1 MKKAVVLLMMAGLA
15 GAALMIAS
23 QAQEAAV
30 PGALEKADSL
40 FKEGKFAEAADGY
53 AEALNADPKSFRAFF
68 RLGSIA
74 LLSNNFMAAEMRLKE
89 ALALKPDDSA
99 AKSLLAELYCRKD
112 DFGLAA
118 KLFRETGDLA
128 RAAQLE
134 SFKGQTPYSVDGGG
148 AETVLP
154 FVLTDPLPVV
164 SLKVNGDRTVNFF
177 IDTGGPQ
184 VILDAEFAKELG
196 IKDFG
201 SETGTFAG
209 GKKAAY
215 GFGRVDS
222 LTLGDY
228 VIRNVPVALM
238 QVRRFSKPVFRGT
251 QVDGIIGTVLLYHFL
266 STIDYPGGRLVLRR
280 PSAEAG
286 QHFAGEAASAQAV
299 VVPFWMAGDHFMVGW
314 GTVNESAPLL
324 FFVDTGL
331 AGGGF
336 TCPES
341 TVKLAGIKLN
351 ESAAGEGIG
360 GGGKVRTVPF
370 VVKELTFG
378 AAREENVPGMFSGA
392 FPVENALGFHIG
404 GLISH
409 GFFRPY
415 ALTFDFRGMKI
426 YLERKEKAA

>member
-1 MKKAVVLLMMAGLA
+1 VKRIAIVAALVLLAVGAAVVP
-15 GAALMIAS
+15 AS
-23 QAQEAAV
+23 RAQEA
-30 PGALEKADSL
+30 PGTIEKADSL
-40 FKEGKFAEAADGY
+40 FKEGKFAEAADSY
-53 AEALNADPKSFRAFF
+53 AGVLNAAPKSFRAFY

-74 LLSNNFMAAEMRLKE
+74 LLSNDFVTAEMRLKD
-89 ALALKPDDSA
+89 ALALKPDDPA

-112 DFGLAA
+112 DFGRAA
-118 KLFRETGDLA
+118 KLYREKGDPA

-134 SFKGQTPYSVDGGG
+134 SLEGQTPYSIEGGG

-154 FVLTDPLPVV
+154 FVMTDPLPVV
-164 SLKVNGDRTVNFF
+164 ALKVNGHAVNFF
-177 IDTGGPQ
+177 IDTGAAQ
-184 VILDAEFAKELG
+184 VVLDEEFARELG
-196 IKDFG
+196 VEEFG

-209 GKKAAY
+209 GKKAAF
-215 GFGRVDS
+215 GFGRADS

-228 VIRNVPVALM
+228 IVTNVPVALM
-238 QVRRFSKPVFRGT
+238 QVRRFSQPVFGGT

-266 STIDYPGGRLVLRR
+266 STIDYPSGRLVLRR
-280 PSAEAG
+280 PTAEAAG
-286 QHFAGEAASAQAV
+286 LFAEKASDARAV
-299 VVPFWMAGDHFMVGW
+299 SLPFWMAGDHFIVGW

-341 TVKLAGIKLN
+341 TIKLAGIELN

-360 GGGKVRTVPF
+360 GGGKVRAVPF
-370 VVKELTFG
+370 VARELTFG
-378 AAREENVPGMFSGA
+378 AAHEENVPGLFSGA
-392 FPVENALGFHIG
+392 FPIENALGFHIG

-415 ALTFDFRGMKI
+415 GLTFDFRGMKI
-426 YLERKEKAA
+426 YLERGAL